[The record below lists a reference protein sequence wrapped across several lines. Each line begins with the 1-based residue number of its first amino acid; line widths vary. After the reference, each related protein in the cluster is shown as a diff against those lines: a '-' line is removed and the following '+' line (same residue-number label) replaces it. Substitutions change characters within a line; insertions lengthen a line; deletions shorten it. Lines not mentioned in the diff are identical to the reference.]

1 MAINISIAKILI
13 PAGYTLKTKYRESG
27 DFHYFFFL
35 LTSGDWK
42 IPNAF
47 YFRIFLNFECHFLLG
62 EFSPLEKK
70 GCLKGGVE
78 LQLAGFFFKEFFYVA

>member
-1 MAINISIAKILI
+1 MAINIWIAKILI

-42 IPNAF
+42 IPKAL
-47 YFRIFLNFECHFLLG
+47 YFRILNFECRFLFG
-62 EFSPLEKK
+62 EISPPKK
-70 GCLKGGVE
+70 K
-78 LQLAGFFFKEFFYVA
+78 AA